1 MDKSKYLHI
10 SLLISLSFIWGSS
23 FILIKKSLLVFN
35 EHEIA
40 LLRMTIA
47 WLTLIPLCFKKIF
60 LINKN
65 IIGPIL
71 VVALL
76 GNGLPAFLFA
86 KAQTQISSASA
97 GILNSLVPIFTIFIG
112 YSFYK
117 KNVTKNQIIG
127 VFIGLIGAI
136 MIIIGE
142 SKFITTNN
150 YSFLIIIASLFYAIN
165 LNTIKFSLKGLSA
178 IEIAGLAFFI
188 IGPICLIMLFFTNTC
203 DKVLYEPKAIKA
215 LSYIFILAFFG
226 TSLAVIIFN
235 YLIIKTSAL
244 YTSTVTYL
252 IPVIALL
259 WGTLDGEPITWLK
272 VLGLYIII
280 SGLYLINKK
289 NI

>member
-1 MDKSKYLHI
+1 M
-10 SLLISLSFIWGSS
+10 
-23 FILIKKSLLVFN
+23 FN
-35 EHEIA
+35 EYEIA
-40 LLRMTIA
+40 LLRIAIA
-47 WLTLIPLCFKKIF
+47 WLTLIPLCFKKVF

-65 IIGPIL
+65 IIIPIL
-71 VVALL
+71 AVALL
-76 GNGLPAFLFA
+76 GNALPAFLFA
-86 KAQTQISSASA
+86 KAQTQISSATA
-97 GILNSLVPIFTIFIG
+97 GILNSLVPIFTIIIG
-112 YSFYK
+112 YIFYK

-127 VFIGLIGAI
+127 IFIGLIGAI
-136 MIIIGE
+136 MIISGE
-142 SKFITTNN
+142 SKFITNN

-188 IGPICLIMLFFTNTC
+188 IGPICLIILFFTNTF
-203 DKVLYEPKAIKA
+203 DKISYEPESIKAI
-215 LSYIFILAFFG
+215 SYIFILAFFG

-259 WGTLDGEPITWLK
+259 WGKLDGEPITWLK
-272 VLGLYIII
+272 LLGLFIII

-289 NI
+289 AI